1 MAKPD
6 KVENKIENK
15 DQKVEKS
22 SKKVNKSSYSKKKKT
37 KKNILNGIAY
47 VQSTFNNTI
56 ISIADTN
63 GNVVSWASAGQ
74 KGFKGSRKSTPY
86 AAQVA
91 ADSAAA
97 KALEYGMKTL
107 SVEVK
112 GPGSG
117 RETALRALQA
127 RGFKILS
134 IKDTTPMP
142 HNGTRPPIKPSKL
155 DVKISEDLTKATIVA
170 EPLEKGYGL
179 TLGNSLRRI
188 LLSSIR
194 GAAVN
199 SIQIDGVLHEFTS
212 IKGVREDVTDIV
224 LNVKSLALKSLSEG
238 TKKLVLDAKGP
249 GEIKASD
256 ITPTADVEILNPDLV
271 ICNLDEKTNFH
282 MEMNIN
288 TGKGYVPAE
297 LNKPEEPPLGL
308 IAIDSLYSPVKKV
321 SYSVS
326 TAREGKAL
334 DYDKLTMIV
343 ETNGSISAE
352 DAVAYSAR
360 IFQDQLKMFVN
371 FDEPVEAPIK
381 EVSSEPEFNKN
392 LLRKVDE
399 LELSVRS
406 MNCLKNDNIIYI
418 GDLVQKSEGEMLRTP
433 NFGRKSLNEIKEVL
447 TAMSLYLGMEIPNW
461 PPDNIAE
468 MSKKLEE
475 AI

>member
-1 MAKPD
+1 MET
-6 KVENKIENK
+6 ENVNVKNW
-15 DQKVEKS
+15 KS
-22 SKKVNKSSYSKKKKT
+22 
-37 KKNILNGIAY
+37 L
-47 VQSTFNNTI
+47 
-56 ISIADTN
+56 
-63 GNVVSWASAGQ
+63 
-74 KGFKGSRKSTPY
+74 
-86 AAQVA
+86 
-91 ADSAAA
+91 
-97 KALEYGMKTL
+97 
-107 SVEVK
+107 
-112 GPGSG
+112 
-117 RETALRALQA
+117 
-127 RGFKILS
+127 
-134 IKDTTPMP
+134 
-142 HNGTRPPIKPSKL
+142 IKPSKL
-155 DVKISEDLTKATIVA
+155 DVKLSDDLTHATIVA

-194 GAAVN
+194 GTAVT

-224 LNVKSLALKSLSEG
+224 LNVKSLALKSDSEG

-256 ITPTADVEILNPDLV
+256 ITKINDVEILNPDLV
-271 ICNLDEKTNFH
+271 ICNLDENTNFH
-282 MEMNIN
+282 MEMNVN
-288 TGKGYVPAE
+288 SGKGYVSAE

-334 DYDKLTMIV
+334 DYDKLTMEV

-371 FDEPVEAPIK
+371 FDEPVEAPIQ

-406 MNCLKNDNIIYI
+406 MNCLKNDNVIYI
-418 GDLVQKSEGEMLRTP
+418 GDLVQKSEGEMLRIT
-433 NFGRKSLNEIKEVL
+433 NFGRKSLKEIKEIA
-447 TAMSLYLGMEIPNW
+447 TGMSLYLGMEIPNW

-475 AI
+475 TI